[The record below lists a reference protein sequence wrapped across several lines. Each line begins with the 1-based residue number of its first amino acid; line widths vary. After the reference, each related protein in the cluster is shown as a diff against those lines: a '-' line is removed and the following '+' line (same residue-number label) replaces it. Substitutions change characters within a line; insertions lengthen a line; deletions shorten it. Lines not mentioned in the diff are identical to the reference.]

1 LLEIF
6 LFIYYLFGTLY
17 FTINTVVVDITSF
30 KCNVVK
36 EGKYENTLKMQYR
49 YKSVINR
56 TKKYFFKVS

>member
-36 EGKYENTLKMQYR
+36 EGKIENTLKMQYR
-49 YKSVINR
+49 YKSVIN
-56 TKKYFFKVS
+56 